1 MYLKWDINKLILRNV
16 FKNIGFSI
24 EEFGTV
30 YFLYL
35 KAAIHASVHYVVHL
49 LQIKSCVIFK
59 VQNLPL
65 PPVRQPW
72 AANPHTQLSVQCIE
86 PRPYIKWD

>member
-59 VQNLPL
+59 VRNLPL
-65 PPVRQPW
+65 PPPLYVNHGPPILIHNSQSN
-72 AANPHTQLSVQCIE
+72 A
-86 PRPYIKWD
+86 